1 MRMSK
6 RYAKDEGSTRSLQC
20 HESLKIFQLVLH
32 FLVMH
37 SILVVAF
44 CVYRCLPSFVQC
56 SKILLASEI
65 YFFRLQ
71 QCLPSFV

>member
-6 RYAKDEGSTRSLQC
+6 RYAKDEEALEVYSDKS
-20 HESLKIFQLVLH
+20 KIFQLVLH

-37 SILVVAF
+37 SILVIAF
-44 CVYRCLPSFVQC
+44 CVDRCLPSFVQC

-65 YFFRLQ
+65 YWFSFASMFAII
-71 QCLPSFV
+71 CLV